1 MDEVIIPVALFAI
14 VPFIIW
20 AITFYRYKSHAKT
33 MALLD
38 TVASKG
44 DPITADLVKT
54 LGVRRRPKHAD
65 LHVGLILIALSV
77 STSILGLLIPDA
89 EATRMF
95 FGFASFPFLVGL
107 VFVTLWF
114 AISRNSED

>member
-1 MDEVIIPVALFAI
+1 MEDVLVPVALFAI
-14 VPFIIW
+14 VPVIIW

-44 DPITADLVKT
+44 EPISIELVKT

-65 LHVGLILIALSV
+65 LRVGLILIALAA
-77 STSILGLLIPDA
+77 STSILGTLIPDA
-89 EATRMF
+89 ETTRVF

-107 VFVTLWF
+107 VFVILWF
-114 AISRNSED
+114 TISRNSED